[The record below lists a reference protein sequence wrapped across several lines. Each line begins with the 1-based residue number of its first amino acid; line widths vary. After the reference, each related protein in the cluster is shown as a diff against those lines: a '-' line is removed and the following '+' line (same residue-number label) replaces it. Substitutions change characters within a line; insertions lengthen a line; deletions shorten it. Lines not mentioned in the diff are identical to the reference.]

1 MTLYLLRHGE
11 TVENNMHILQGQTH
25 GTLSENGRA
34 QAATLRER
42 ISPDMFDIII
52 SSDLHRVTNT
62 VEIWLDGRQ
71 PKEWLRMPLF
81 RERDWGSLTGHT
93 TNNIDLTHLPDDVE
107 TKQQLYDRAGKAL
120 DYLLTN
126 HGDKTL
132 LVASHGLFLQ
142 FLMARIGNV
151 PIDKTRE
158 VEHMRNCETRRFEI
172 PTI

>member
-1 MTLYLLRHGE
+1 MKLYLLRHGE

-25 GTLSENGRA
+25 GTLSEKGRA
-34 QAATLRER
+34 QVAGLRES
-42 ISPDMFDIII
+42 INPDMFDIII

-81 RERDWGSLTGHT
+81 RERDWGSLTGRKT
-93 TNNIDLTHLPDDVE
+93 SDIDISQLPDDVE

-120 DYLLTN
+120 DYLMAN
-126 HGDKTL
+126 YRDKTV

-142 FLMARIGNV
+142 FLMARIANV
-151 PIDKTRE
+151 PIENTRE
-158 VEHMRNCETRRFEI
+158 VEHMRNCETRCFDI
-172 PTI
+172 

>member
-42 ISPDMFDIII
+42 ISPDMFDTII
-52 SSDLHRVTNT
+52 SSDLHRVTDT

-71 PKEWLRMPLF
+71 PKEWLNMPLF

-120 DYLLTN
+120 DYLLTS

-142 FLMARIGNV
+142 FLMARISNV